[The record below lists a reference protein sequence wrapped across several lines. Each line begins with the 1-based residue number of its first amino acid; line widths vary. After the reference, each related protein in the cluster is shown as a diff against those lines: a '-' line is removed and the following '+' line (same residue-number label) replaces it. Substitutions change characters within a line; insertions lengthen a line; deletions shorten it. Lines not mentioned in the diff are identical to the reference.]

1 MVHTVKGFG
10 IVNKGHSGMDG
21 PYYYTQRG
29 KPEGVFRLWKELLAV
44 NTGKKI
50 QSLAMRLLEH
60 SNGMMRAGMH

>member
-1 MVHTVKGFG
+1 
-10 IVNKGHSGMDG
+10 MDG
-21 PYYYTQRG
+21 PYYYTG
-29 KPEGVFRLWKELLAV
+29 EEKSEGVFRLLKEPLAG